1 MALNYFGQA
10 FKLAFEISPIL
21 LVDGIASG
29 IPGGIMPIA
38 VLTEGVSIADG
49 LLHGDIGTGPTAH
62 FTPMA
67 GTTLVQQEIGNLN
80 FYNMLTAANAVVGKP
95 NRVTMQMLRPA
106 STNDGGY
113 ASKGLA
119 FTALKM
125 ALDKHNQSGGSY
137 VVMTPAFIYTGC
149 LMRSMT
155 DVSGFSEQ
163 NKQVQD
169 LWQLDFEQP
178 LLTISQLDAALG
190 DMMSKFESGMP
201 PSFPSDTRTW
211 TGNGDLIPALPKF

>member
-10 FKLAFEISPIL
+10 FRLAFEISPIL
-21 LVDGIASG
+21 LVDGIAAD

-95 NRVTMQMLRPA
+95 NRIVMQMLRPA
-106 STNDGGY
+106 STQDGGY
-113 ASKGLA
+113 ATKGLA
-119 FTALKM
+119 FSAMKM

-137 VVMTPAFIYTGC
+137 VVMTPVFIYTGC
-149 LMRSMT
+149 LMRSLT
-155 DVSGFSEQ
+155 DASGFSDQ
-163 NKQVQD
+163 NKQVQET
-169 LWQLDFEQP
+169 WQFEFEQP
-178 LLTISQLDAALG
+178 LLTISRLDAALG
-190 DMMSKFESGMP
+190 GVMSKFESGLP
-201 PSFPSDTRTW
+201 PTFPADSMSW
-211 TGNGDLIPALPKF
+211 NGNGDVIPALPKF